1 MLAFAD
7 AIDFMLTPRF
17 LTLTLLKTGNEST
30 GYYGTVARLRRLWG
44 MRKALFKELKR
55 RGYRI
60 YGWVAVIEPA
70 NHMHLVLDC
79 PDFIPN
85 DEISKIWKT
94 ITKDSYIVKIKN
106 PKYSDRGREILS
118 ERDLKSYLA
127 KYLSKAS
134 SWGGF
139 VDPSQFSEQKHFDGW
154 VPLEIP
160 IRINLEQLHGFKLTN
175 SWAVW
180 RMVKTAP
187 NCENC
192 YTFQPFRRIDERAY
206 EVLIRYED
214 EVLRAE
220 YEDEI
225 ARALDR
231 IKNIHHVPC

>member
-17 LTLTLLKTGNEST
+17 LTLTLLKTGNETT
-30 GYYGTVARLRRLWG
+30 GYYGTVARLRRLWS
-44 MRKALFKELKR
+44 MRKALFKELRR

-70 NHMHLVLDC
+70 NHMHLVIDA
-79 PDFIPN
+79 PHFIPN

-139 VDPSQFSEQKHFDGW
+139 VASSDFTKQKHFEGW
-154 VPLEIP
+154 IPKEIP
-160 IRINLEQLHGFKLTN
+160 VRVNLEQLHGFKLTN
-175 SWAVW
+175 SNRVW
-180 RMVKTAP
+180 RALKTSP
-187 NCENC
+187 NCDGCFSFE
-192 YTFQPFRRIDERAY
+192 PFRKINAEAY
-206 EVLIRYED
+206 DVLTRYED
-214 EVLRAE
+214 EVLSAE
-220 YEDEI
+220 YKDEI
-225 ARALDR
+225 AQALDR
-231 IKNIHHVPC
+231 IRNIHHIAS